1 MVSRLTDRNKWQVAS
16 ARHNSEDLFYL
27 KSGLKNHLE
36 TKEDLPEDLPEELLK
51 DMRKRRGRVIILL
64 EDSCTDKFLYKREDG
79 SKLPENSY
87 QKNPCKIF

>member
-1 MVSRLTDRNKWQVAS
+1 VAS

-51 DMRKRRGRVIILL
+51 DMRKRRERVIILL
-64 EDSCTDKFLYKREDG
+64 EDSCSDKFYTKGKTVQNSLKIHTRRIHVRS
-79 SKLPENSY
+79 SKGLCPKVRRYE
-87 QKNPCKIF
+87 